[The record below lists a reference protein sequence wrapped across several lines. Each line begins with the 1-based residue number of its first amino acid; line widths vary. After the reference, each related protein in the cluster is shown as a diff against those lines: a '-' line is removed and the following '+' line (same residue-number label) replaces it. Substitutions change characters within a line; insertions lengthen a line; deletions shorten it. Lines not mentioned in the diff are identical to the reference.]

1 MKQNKRKSI
10 GQIIK
15 KVLWKNKTWTFFLLF
30 FIAGTIL
37 LGVTPPLVLEQAINL
52 LGEKKGIP
60 LALALLYFTLTAIG
74 GIFDAVKELMITVIG
89 QKITYSIRGEMAQ
102 KLTKLP
108 ASYYAETDS
117 GVTVSRFTGD
127 VDTLEKLFTS
137 GIVSMVVDAFKVI
150 SILVVIF
157 IKSRGLGILMIVVT
171 PVLYILTRVVQKR
184 VLEAQ
189 IDHRRAVGHANQHI
203 PETLKNLRTIHVLQ
217 KETYMEERYDKY
229 IQESFQAM
237 ERSNFYDAIY
247 SPVIITIS
255 TMIVAVMMVMAAQG
269 GVFLDWFGMSVG
281 TAVAVIAYVGKVFD
295 PLESIGMEIQNIQ
308 SAMAGVRRITEFF
321 EEEERLEDNIENITL
336 LKTEPAIS
344 VTDVT
349 FGYRKENKILNHFS
363 CTIAE
368 GEQLV
373 LSGRTGVG
381 KSTLFKLILG
391 MYEPESGEVKIFGV
405 PAGQIP
411 DRQKRRIFGYV
422 EQNFRPIPGTIADQI
437 TLGDDE
443 ITSEMVWNALEIIG
457 LSHVVAQMS
466 DKEQTLYREEL
477 FSQGQ
482 QQLLSIA
489 RAIVARPQ
497 ILLLDEITANLDSDT
512 EAKVLQA
519 LQKASKHRTVLS
531 ISHRLYGNY
540 STAGDG
546 GTRLN
551 RIFIG
556 ETSGT

>member
-321 EEEERLEDNIENITL
+321 EEEERPEDNIENITL

-422 EQNFRPIPGTIADQI
+422 EQNFRSIPGTIADQI